1 MLQVAMPVA
10 PGCSDQRGISTGSHQ
25 AQPLQGAA
33 TCFQGGLEQS
43 VAGHQ
48 PQGVYANSQGEH
60 QNCRNLD
67 EQYRFRSPQAQFR
80 NSYMGVGWV
89 GGAQQVHGY
98 DSGLR
103 TEFEVVGRAS
113 TLDRRGARGAQER
126 EQEQGLS
133 SESMY
138 HTCTRRPQS
147 LKKKV
152 VTIRENKDAESEVWT
167 FSFSCEHTNF
177 LSLKARLK
185 NRTFKG
191 MERLLKS
198 FHESQ

>member
-10 PGCSDQRGISTGSHQ
+10 PGCSDQRRISTGSHQ
-25 AQPLQGAA
+25 AQPLEGAA
-33 TCFQGGLEQS
+33 TCFQGGLEQP

-60 QNCRNLD
+60 QSCRSLD
-67 EQYRFRSPQAQFR
+67 EQYRFSPQAQFR

-113 TLDRRGARGAQER
+113 TLDRRGARGAQEQ

-167 FSFSCEHTNF
+167 FSISCEHTNF

-185 NRTFKG
+185 DRTFKR

-198 FHESQ
+198 FYISR

>member
-25 AQPLQGAA
+25 AHPLQGAA
-33 TCFQGGLEQS
+33 TCFQGELEQS

-60 QNCRNLD
+60 QSCRNLD

-126 EQEQGLS
+126 EQEQGFS

-167 FSFSCEHTNF
+167 FSISCEHKNF

-185 NRTFKG
+185 DRTFKG
-191 MERLLKS
+191 MERLSKS